1 MIFLGITSMS
11 YLYLN
16 LLQEL
21 KMEKKSSHLYL
32 PDDNADLGGNST
44 KNDSS
49 DPMVD
54 EEAPLITSTR
64 ISHLGRSNL
73 SS

>member
-1 MIFLGITSMS
+1 
-11 YLYLN
+11 
-16 LLQEL
+16 
-21 KMEKKSSHLYL
+21 MEKKSSHLYL

>member
-1 MIFLGITSMS
+1 
-11 YLYLN
+11 
-16 LLQEL
+16 
-21 KMEKKSSHLYL
+21 MEKMSSDLYL

-44 KNDSS
+44 KNGSS
-49 DPMVD
+49 DPTVD
-54 EEAPLITSTR
+54 EEAPLIPSTR